1 MNDNF
6 INGLSMIKASSY
18 RRKILESVQD
28 EIHTPSEISKITD
41 IRLNHVSN
49 ILAELVEVNL
59 VECLNDYAKKG
70 RLYQIT
76 ELGYEIIKKA

>member
-1 MNDNF
+1 
-6 INGLSMIKASSY
+6 MIKASSY

-49 ILAELVEVNL
+49 ILAELVEANL

>member
-1 MNDNF
+1 
-6 INGLSMIKASSY
+6 MIKASSY

-49 ILAELVEVNL
+49 ILTELVEANL